1 MKVYIF
7 LLMICLAGMSYGQV
21 AIKKSSISAGG
32 GSVSAGNNSVAYAIG
47 EVAIQEAN
55 SGSVAISEGFISPN
69 ILGTLG
75 IQDYTRLQGV
85 SVYPNPAIK
94 DVQISLPNPETYK
107 ISITDLTGK
116 EIFTQT
122 TENADQ
128 VKIDIGNLSR
138 DMYLLVVKD
147 LNHKQYAIFKIIK
160 K

>member
-1 MKVYIF
+1 MKIYIF
-7 LLMICLAGMSYGQV
+7 LLMIFLTGLSHGQV
-21 AIKKSSISAGG
+21 SIKKSGISTGG
-32 GSVSAGNNSVAYAIG
+32 GSGTAGNTSITYAIG

-55 SGSVAISEGFISPN
+55 NGSIAISEGFISPD

-75 IQDYTRLQGV
+75 IQDYTILQGAN
-85 SVYPNPAIK
+85 VYPNPAIK
-94 DVQISLPNPETYK
+94 DVQISLPDTETYK

-122 TENADQ
+122 TENVDQ
-128 VKIDIGNLSR
+128 VKIEIGNLSR

-147 LNHKQYAIFKIIK
+147 LNHKRYALFKLIK